1 VSLTS
6 IAEQPARIDVWAY
19 VQIARIDH
27 WFKNTFMILGVIL
40 AVFYEPQVAVWSSV
54 PALIIAVVATC
65 LVASS
70 NYVLNEL
77 LDGPNDMLH
86 PEKRRRPVSAP
97 GDRKAAN
104 RQYRER
110 QRQDRARR
118 QQGMQRGEQ
127 WAMPARDRGAVR
139 ALVRDYVD
147 SRRRLSEFY
156 MYGLLVLLV
165 LLFIRNPLV
174 QSIVPV
180 LVTVAVLIMLV
191 EGIFIGRRARALA
204 EKRLPGESTQGV
216 RLYAAMRALQ
226 IRQLRM
232 PKPRIKP
239 GDSF

>member
-1 VSLTS
+1 VDSPDEDAAATPDDTGS
-6 IAEQPARIDVWAY
+6 PAAPVNHSAVTAGKGRPTPKRSEAER
-19 VQIARIDH
+19 
-27 WFKNTFMILGVIL
+27 
-40 AVFYEPQVAVWSSV
+40 
-54 PALIIAVVATC
+54 
-65 LVASS
+65 
-70 NYVLNEL
+70 
-77 LDGPNDMLH
+77 
-86 PEKRRRPVSAP
+86 RRRPVSAP

-104 RQYRER
+104 RQYRDR
-110 QRQDRARR
+110 QRQERVRR

-127 WAMPARDRGAVR
+127 WAMPARDRGPVR

-165 LLFIRNPLV
+165 FLFIRNALV

-191 EGIFIGRRARALA
+191 EGIYIGRRARALV
-204 EKRLPGESTQGV
+204 EKRLPGESTQGL

-239 GDSF
+239 GQSF

>member
-1 VSLTS
+1 VFRRRQPTVADSPAGDAA
-6 IAEQPARIDVWAY
+6 AEPDDNGSAAPVNR
-19 VQIARIDH
+19 
-27 WFKNTFMILGVIL
+27 N
-40 AVFYEPQVAVWSSV
+40 AVTAGKGRPTPKRSEA
-54 PALIIAVVATC
+54 
-65 LVASS
+65 
-70 NYVLNEL
+70 ER
-77 LDGPNDMLH
+77 
-86 PEKRRRPVSAP
+86 RRRPVNAP
-97 GDRKAAN
+97 GDRKEAN
-104 RQYRER
+104 RQYRDR

-127 WAMPARDRGAVR
+127 WAMPPRDRGPVK
-139 ALVRDYVD
+139 ALARDYVD

-165 LLFIRNPLV
+165 LLFVRTPVV

-180 LVTVAVLIMLV
+180 VVVVAVLIMVV
-191 EGIFIGRRARALA
+191 EGIFIGRQVRALA

-239 GDSF
+239 GQSF